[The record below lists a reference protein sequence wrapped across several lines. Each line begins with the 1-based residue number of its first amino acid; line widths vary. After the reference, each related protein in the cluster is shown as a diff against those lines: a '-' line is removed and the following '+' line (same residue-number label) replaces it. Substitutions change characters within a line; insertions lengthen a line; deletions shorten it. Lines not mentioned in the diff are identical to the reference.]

1 MATDK
6 CAVPEHSPPSLR
18 MHIDGYCRLLGEVC
32 PGMKRLPALFGEKDC
47 TASYK
52 DSGGGGCQQLYMLA
66 YGLSSLDIRL
76 LTMCT

>member
-6 CAVPEHSPPSLR
+6 SVPEHSPPSLR

-32 PGMKRLPALFGEKDC
+32 PGMKRLPALFGERTVQHPIKPAAAED
-47 TASYK
+47 ANS
-52 DSGGGGCQQLYMLA
+52 SMLA
-66 YGLSSLDIRL
+66 CGLSSLDIRL